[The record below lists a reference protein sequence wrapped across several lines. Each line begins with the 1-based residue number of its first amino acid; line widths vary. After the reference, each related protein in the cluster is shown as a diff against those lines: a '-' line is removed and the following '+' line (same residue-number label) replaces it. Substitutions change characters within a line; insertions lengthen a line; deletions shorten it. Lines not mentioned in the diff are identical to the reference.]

1 MGVFRVDGVYACE
14 PIRVR
19 VRRLMKGP
27 LPSFFDDV
35 EQEYPRQHD
44 GASISSFFVLA
55 LPLHSRAAWGR
66 SPAGPKNGSA
76 AEATSVTRDGQV
88 NLGKSVVMNLR
99 QESCAI
105 IESC

>member
-1 MGVFRVDGVYACE
+1 MHACE

-19 VRRLMKGP
+19 VRRLK
-27 LPSFFDDV
+27 LV
-35 EQEYPRQHD
+35 ALH
-44 GASISSFFVLA
+44 AKLFVLA
-55 LPLHSRAAWGR
+55 ALPHARGWGR
-66 SPAGPKNGSA
+66 NSAGPKNGSA

>member
-1 MGVFRVDGVYACE
+1 MKTGTPCPRGTYKSLPVEFRIEAVTHVA
-14 PIRVR
+14 
-19 VRRLMKGP
+19 LFS
-27 LPSFFDDV
+27 LTFN
-35 EQEYPRQHD
+35 QL
-44 GASISSFFVLA
+44 FVLA
-55 LPLHSRAAWGR
+55 ALPHARGWGR
-66 SPAGPKNGSA
+66 NSAGPKNGSA